1 LKRFVSLDVQNYNRP
16 NKALIKGISEM
27 NQPMLNEILKHR
39 SLNISPDRLIEEM
52 AGKTD
57 NEKQIIDIL
66 RTHIND
72 KWNNDISTYVEK
84 YINSWDASTL
94 NLIDNEIKDQERENK
109 FEFLKAGSKRKPIK
123 FIASKITKNPE
134 HKAGFSFNYGYK
146 KIDMTKQSKDAVII
160 LWC

>member
-1 LKRFVSLDVQNYNRP
+1 MKRFVSLDVQNYNRP

-72 KWNNDISTYVEK
+72 K
-84 YINSWDASTL
+84 
-94 NLIDNEIKDQERENK
+94 
-109 FEFLKAGSKRKPIK
+109 
-123 FIASKITKNPE
+123 
-134 HKAGFSFNYGYK
+134 
-146 KIDMTKQSKDAVII
+146 
-160 LWC
+160 